1 MLLILASRFDDNAA
15 RLAQRWQ
22 DQDARVLTCQAL
34 SRRGW
39 RFDPARP
46 RCGALVLDE
55 EPVAVDRLRGM
66 LCLLPAVYP
75 SELPHIE
82 PGDREYVAA
91 EMTAFL
97 VAWLTSLPCPVLGR
111 PTPLSLTGPL
121 LRQEQWLREA
131 ARAGLPVQPRLRRL
145 PAPGRLPIG
154 APAGPPDEAP
164 ATAVALVAGQPVP
177 APNDSP
183 PPASITT
190 ALAAMAC
197 AVGATLLTAHFG
209 QGASSMTFTGA
220 TTSVDVQLPE
230 VADAMLAAFTDQAHH
245 R

>member
-1 MLLILASRFDDNAA
+1 MLLILASRFDNDAA

-39 RFDPARP
+39 RFDPTRP
-46 RCGALVLDE
+46 QHGSLVLDE
-55 EPVAVDRLRGM
+55 EPVAVDRLHGM

-75 SELPHIE
+75 GELPHIE

-97 VAWLTSLPCPVLGR
+97 VAWITSLPCPVLGR
-111 PTPLSLTGPL
+111 PTPLSLTGPP

-131 ARAGLPVQPRLRRL
+131 ARAGLPVRPRVRRL
-145 PAPGRLPIG
+145 PAPGRQ
-154 APAGPPDEAP
+154 PAGTMANPVDEVP
-164 ATAVALVAGQPVP
+164 ATEVALVAGRPVP
-177 APNDSP
+177 APADP
-183 PPASITT
+183 PLPPAMTT

-197 AVGATLLTAHFG
+197 AVGATLLTAHFER
-209 QGASSMTFTGA
+209 AVSDVRFIGA
-220 TTSVDVQLPE
+220 TTSVDVQRPE
-230 VADAMLAAFTDQAHH
+230 IADAMLAALADPAHQ